1 MTTLT
6 TPRFDPAALWPLI
19 PIGQDSGYNDEGG
32 VLVNT
37 SADGVDLNTI
47 WADIQAALRAWNAE
61 RGALTNL
68 LSFWTTDTASAVP
81 QAVADE
87 SFEQA
92 SEYGEPESLRA
103 PTSHVLLGYD
113 FFDYDKATRFTW
125 KFLRDASQ
133 EQILAQA
140 NIAIGADE
148 KLVQGSILQRLFDST
163 AGENEWG
170 HTVYPLFNADPYVPP
185 AYLGKHFTAPHNHY
199 LVSGTAQVDSGN
211 LELLIREVQHHGFG
225 VEPTSQLVLLCNPA
239 QAEIISSFRVGQNS
253 GLDDDNPILPRHDYI
268 PSLGSPAWL
277 TQEQIMGTQAPA
289 MFHRLKVLGSYGPLF
304 VIQSDFC
311 PEDYLACF
319 ATSGPNSADNVIG
332 VRQHPKPQ
340 YQGLRQIPG
349 FVNDY
354 PLQDSFFQRSFGTG
368 VRRRGGAAVMQ
379 IKESGDYEV
388 PVIPK

>member
-6 TPRFDPAALWPLI
+6 KPRNSWPLI

-37 SADGVDLNTI
+37 SADGVDLNVI
-47 WADIQAALRAWNAE
+47 WSDIQAALRAWNAE

-125 KFLRDASQ
+125 KFLRDATQ

-170 HTVYPLFNADPYVPP
+170 HTVYPLFNADAYVPP
-185 AYLGKHFTAPHNHY
+185 AYLGKHFTAPH
-199 LVSGTAQVDSGN
+199 
-211 LELLIREVQHHGFG
+211 FG
-225 VEPTSQLVLLCNPA
+225 C
-239 QAEIISSFRVGQNS
+239 
-253 GLDDDNPILPRHDYI
+253 
-268 PSLGSPAWL
+268 
-277 TQEQIMGTQAPA
+277 
-289 MFHRLKVLGSYGPLF
+289 
-304 VIQSDFC
+304 
-311 PEDYLACF
+311 
-319 ATSGPNSADNVIG
+319 
-332 VRQHPKPQ
+332 
-340 YQGLRQIPG
+340 
-349 FVNDY
+349 
-354 PLQDSFFQRSFGTG
+354 
-368 VRRRGGAAVMQ
+368 
-379 IKESGDYEV
+379 
-388 PVIPK
+388 